1 MFNNLEMQ
9 FTQFMQQMKGQNPTA
24 ILNQIVSSGR
34 VNQAQINQAYKQVD
48 NFKSQL
54 ENVRKNFNL

>member
-24 ILNQIVSSGR
+24 IFNQLVSSGR